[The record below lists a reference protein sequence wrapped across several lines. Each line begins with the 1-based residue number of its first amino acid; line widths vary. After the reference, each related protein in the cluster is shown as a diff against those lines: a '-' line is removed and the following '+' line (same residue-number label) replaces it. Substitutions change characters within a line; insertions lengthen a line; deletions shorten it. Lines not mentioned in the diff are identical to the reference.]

1 LNHYADITH
10 VTYMNSSTLESV
22 GKIMKVSRKTV
33 KIVRGIIR
41 IATCKYKKKSENKLK
56 LTKKTREEPL

>member
-1 LNHYADITH
+1 
-10 VTYMNSSTLESV
+10 MNSSTLESV